1 MWEEDRGNK
10 IDKLNINKGFARKF
24 DERKKREELEKA
36 KVKYGRD
43 LNDMLDGSG
52 SSSSAPEDEVGDL
65 VTGNIESKF
74 IKTLAKLRTKDPEIY
89 NQKKFFFDEKDFD
102 EVPLQGKKNK
112 EKPVFYKDLVRQT
125 AMDDKKNNKRTP
137 REVHEEEQEDLKNAF
152 KMAANGVEDEDLLKV
167 RKKSKKQ
174 IEDENTEFNKFLE
187 AEKEKSKPA
196 EVDLLQRFWGDETQL
211 DETDKFLRKYILTKG
226 WIDKDETKY
235 TGYDEADEEDSLRED
250 EMDNFE
256 AEYNFR
262 YEEPGATQVLTY
274 SREHP
279 ESLRQ
284 DAGKRKEK
292 RLEKEQRK
300 KDIIAQEKEDI
311 KHLKSI
317 RKQEI
322 LDRLKKI
329 EETAGSE
336 LKDENIIDKIIGED
350 FDPEKYDKVMN
361 EQFGEDY
368 YENEDQ
374 EENELED
381 YIKQQEEEY
390 DQMYEENPAK
400 EDEDKKETAANGKKE
415 SKQADA
421 SKDDQLLA
429 TKAAIP
435 IFNRVNLK
443 EAETKEIAN
452 ALGNL
457 WWYCDTCFKG
467 IKEGHPRFECLECED
482 FCQCKACA
490 DLKDHPH
497 KMKKFV
503 VPQGCAPPSDKE
515 IAAILESTRFC
526 AECSYKF
533 TEYDYMFELKKNAE
547 FLICEDCLKTNERQY
562 KEKDFNKI
570 EPKKVDVD
578 RIVKEDV
585 SKLKGIYKDKELDE
599 LIDSYYQ
606 LDFED
611 VISGGIKTRFKY
623 VDVNKNSYGLTDEDI
638 LYADDRTLNQFVS
651 LKKMQ
656 PYRPDDGQVNMK
668 TLRKKKNEVKK
679 AADKNKKGVDK
690 EVKKFE
696 QKEEEMK
703 KAGASKEEIKEEMR
717 KQKIA
722 LGVKI
727 AKKQHLKGKVRLLKE
742 EDVVDDVVEDN
753 EEPEHFEP
761 KGKKMKVDA
770 SRLKSYGLV

>member
-1 MWEEDRGNK
+1 MWEEDRGTK

-43 LNDMLDGSG
+43 LNDMLDESG
-52 SSSSAPEDEVGDL
+52 SSSSDEDEVGDL

-89 NQKKFFFDEKDFD
+89 NQKKFFFDEQDFD
-102 EVPLQGKKNK
+102 EVPIQTKKDK

-125 AMDDKKNNKRTP
+125 AMDDKKKNKKTP

-152 KMAANGVEDEDLLKV
+152 KMAANGMEEEDLLKV

-211 DETDKFLRKYILTKG
+211 DEADKFLRKYILTKG
-226 WIDKDETKY
+226 WIDKDDTKY
-235 TGYDEADEEDSLRED
+235 NNFDEVDDEDSARED

-262 YEEPGATQVLTY
+262 YEEPGANQVLTY

-322 LDRLKKI
+322 LERLKKI

-381 YIKQQEEEY
+381 YVKQQEEEY
-390 DQMYEENPAK
+390 DQIYEENPAK
-400 EDEDKKETAANGKKE
+400 EEEDKKEPAANGKKE
-415 SKQADA
+415 AKQADA

-503 VPQGCAPPSDKE
+503 VPQGCTPPSDKE
-515 IAAILESTRFC
+515 IAAILENTRFC

-570 EPKKVDVD
+570 EPKKVDVEK
-578 RIVKEDV
+578 IVKEDV

-679 AADKNKKGVDK
+679 TADRNKKGLDK
-690 EVKKFE
+690 DVKKHE
-696 QKEEEMK
+696 QLEEEMK
-703 KAGASKEEIKEEMR
+703 KAGATKEEIKEEMR
-717 KQKIA
+717 RQKVA

-727 AKKQHLKGKVRLLKE
+727 AKKQNLKGKVRILKE
-742 EDVVDDVVEDN
+742 EDVVDDVAEDN

-761 KGKKMKVDA
+761 KGKKMKVDS
-770 SRLKSYGLV
+770 SRLKSYGLL